1 MVKIAFL
8 LMCHKNAEQVNH
20 LIDKLSTENRD
31 FYVHV
36 DAKSQI
42 YDEIKWSE
50 HVIPAKR
57 RIDVKWGTISQCDT
71 EISLIETALESGK
84 QYDYYWLISGQ
95 DFPIKSNEYID
106 AFLEENKGTN
116 FIDIIDTS
124 LPAHLNKVKR
134 NELYYPNWMFKRN
147 LFSKVMRRACVM
159 LTGGE
164 NKTFSCF
171 KRKNITGLDFRF
183 GANWFCLSHECIEYA
198 FGELKSKPEI
208 LKFYKN
214 ALNSDESFMQTII
227 ANSPFAKSVKDRTVY
242 VDWSEMKP
250 NPKILGNDDIESLKA
265 SKMLL
270 ARKFDIVT
278 PEIEALSD
286 LKMETIKRS

>member
-1 MVKIAFL
+1 
-8 LMCHKNAEQVNH
+8 MCHKNAEQVNH
-20 LIDKLSTENRD
+20 LIDRLSTENRD

-36 DAKSQI
+36 DSKSQI
-42 YDEIKWSE
+42 FDEINWSE

-57 RIDVKWGTISQCDT
+57 RIDVKWGTISQCDA
-71 EISLIETALESGK
+71 EISLIETALDSGK
-84 QYDYYWLISGQ
+84 QYNYYWLISGQ
-95 DFPIKSNEYID
+95 DFPIKTNEYID
-106 AFLEENKGTN
+106 AFLEENKGAN
-116 FIDIIDTS
+116 FIDIIDMS

-134 NELYYPNWMFKRN
+134 NELYYPNWMVKRN
-147 LFSKVMRRACVM
+147 LFSKVLRRACVM

-183 GANWFCLSHECIEYA
+183 GSQWFCLTQECIDYVY
-198 FGELKSKPEI
+198 GEIRNKPEI
-208 LKFYKN
+208 YNFFKN
-214 ALNSDESFMQTII
+214 SVVPDECFMQTII
-227 ANSPFAKSVKDRTVY
+227 ANGPFVKSVKARTVY

-250 NPKILGNDDIESLKA
+250 NPKILGNDDIELLKA

-278 PEIEALSD
+278 PEIEALSNNFESD
-286 LKMETIKRS
+286 C